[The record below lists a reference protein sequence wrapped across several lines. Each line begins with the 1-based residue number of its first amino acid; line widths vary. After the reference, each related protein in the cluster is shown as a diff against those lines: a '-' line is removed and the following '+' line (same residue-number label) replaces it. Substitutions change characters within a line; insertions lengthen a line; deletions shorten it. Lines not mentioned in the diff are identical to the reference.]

1 MLYVSISA
9 VIAKKYLSCSAHL
22 IEMYQRLIIDLEF
35 VDDRVRERVG
45 GLVGEGFYVDDTFD
59 SRLITSIQRI

>member
-1 MLYVSISA
+1 
-9 VIAKKYLSCSAHL
+9 
-22 IEMYQRLIIDLEF
+22 MYQRLIIDLEF